1 MNETREQ
8 KMAAARVRMA
18 QLAER
23 FIERTRG
30 DLRTM
35 RDDLAKVRAGD
46 VTALAGI
53 RHLAHRMAG
62 TGATLGFDA
71 LGECAAGIEVAIDT
85 LPPGTPPGTPPG
97 VATVDRLAAGIDAL
111 EAQLAADARGYR

>member
-1 MNETREQ
+1 MTETREQ
-8 KMAAARVRMA
+8 KMAAAKARMA

-23 FIERTRG
+23 FIERTQG

-46 VTALAGI
+46 VSSLGGI

-71 LGECAAGIEVAIDT
+71 LGECAAGIEVAIDA
-85 LPPGTPPGTPPG
+85 LPPGMPPGLSTI
-97 VATVDRLAAGIDAL
+97 DRLAAGIDAL
-111 EAQLAADARGYR
+111 EAQLAADARREY